1 MERTIRRR
9 RALALLATG
18 IVVTALSFGFGH
30 RGVHAVRSLIVPG
43 AGLYD
48 HRHWVLGVAL
58 TLAAVAATYA
68 WLTWGMDWTVF
79 AVLIAAMAFSA
90 ALAYDDHPAAAFR
103 ASAAAHEFP
112 LVVLVMAGL
121 SWVRVAWRRTPIGHR
136 RASREVQSQSLMDLT
151 RATALTAVAGVGAA
165 ATVDDEAL
173 RTRCRRVGIAARA
186 RFGGD
191 PLRRDHAH
199 VRAALALSGSLDDEA
214 IARFRADAVRSVAG
228 VPASEPGWVR
238 LVDGTLAAIALERS
252 GDTEVGR
259 RWAQALSGP
268 FELRHGH
275 RPAALWTPIGLRG
288 PRGATW
294 EHAAATGLAR
304 ARGWITIDDDWQALR
319 TRALAAAARG
329 NAVADDERLVAACRI
344 WLRFVDDDQAAR
356 ILGRVTVHRD
366 PIAVALDAVATSL
379 APDPDGSPTLQPTWR
394 TR

>member
-1 MERTIRRR
+1 VERTIRRR

-68 WLTWGMDWTVF
+68 WLRWGMDWSVV

-90 ALAYDDHPAAAFR
+90 ALAYDDHPAAQFR
-103 ASAAAHEFP
+103 VSAAAHEFP

-121 SWVRVAWRRTPIGHR
+121 SWLRLAWRRTPIGR
-136 RASREVQSQSLMDLT
+136 RHASRAVPTHSLMEHT
-151 RATALTAVAGVGAA
+151 CAASINAVAGGVSE
-165 ATVDDEAL
+165 VDVQSL
-173 RTRCRRVGIAARA
+173 RRRCRRVGIAARA
-186 RFGGD
+186 RIGGD

-199 VRAALALSGSLDDEA
+199 ARAALSLAGALDDA
-214 IARFRADAVRSVAG
+214 SAHAFRTDAARSMMG

-252 GDTEVGR
+252 GDAEAGA
-259 RWAQALSGP
+259 RWARTLNGP

-294 EHAAATGLAR
+294 EQAAATGLAR
-304 ARGWITIDDDWQALR
+304 AQGWIAVDDDWLALR

-329 NAVADDERLVAACRI
+329 NAIADDERLVAACRI